1 MHSLAAPITPAT
13 RSDAP
18 PLVVDLDGTLVR
30 SDMLVETVLRAVKR
44 SPAELLI
51 LPLRMIGGRAR
62 FKQAMAERCSV
73 AVDLLPYHE
82 PLVDYL
88 RSQKAAGRRLTLAT
102 AADGRVAHEVAEHLG
117 LFEQVLCSD
126 GVVNLKGAAKL
137 GAIQA
142 AVGERFAYAGD
153 SSADLPVW
161 RAASSAVLVNAPRR
175 LATAVRRHVQVER
188 EFPPERLGASAWIR
202 ALRVHQWIKNL
213 MLFVPLL
220 TAFGIFDAGRL
231 ATMAVAFF
239 AFSLAA
245 SATYL
250 VNDMWDLD
258 SDRAHPRKR
267 ERPFAS
273 GAIPLARGLI
283 AAGLGLTLAATLALA
298 VSPAFFGMLLIYLL
312 LTSAYSIVFKEY
324 VLIDVILLASLYTFR
339 ILAGAVVAQVTLT
352 PWLLAFSMFLFL
364 SLALVK
370 RCAEL
375 VSLAGLGRISTR
387 GRDYRVSDLVV
398 LWPFG
403 VGSALAAA
411 VVFGMF
417 ISLPAT
423 RERYATPDL
432 LWLVAIGLIY
442 WLGRLWVK
450 TSRDEMHDDP
460 IIFAMRDRG
469 SRVVIAAMISVTLA
483 SQFLPLDALW

>member
-1 MHSLAAPITPAT
+1 MDSLAAPVTPSA
-13 RSDAP
+13 RSDVP

-30 SDMLVETVLRAVKR
+30 TDMLVETVLRTVKR
-44 SPAELLI
+44 SPAELII
-51 LPLRMIGGRAR
+51 LPWRMIRGRAK

-88 RSQKAAGRRLTLAT
+88 RSQKAAGRQLMLAT
-102 AADGRVAHEVAEHLG
+102 AADGKVAHKVAEHLQ
-117 LFEQVLCSD
+117 LFGQVLCSD
-126 GVVNLKGAAKL
+126 GVINLKGADKL
-137 GAIQA
+137 DAIRA

-153 SSADLPVW
+153 SSADLPIW
-161 RAASSAVLVNAPRR
+161 RAASGAVLVNAPRR
-175 LATAVRRHVQVER
+175 LAAVVRRHAQVER
-188 EFPPERLGASAWIR
+188 EFPPERRGAGAWMR
-202 ALRVHQWIKNL
+202 ALRVHQWVKNL

-220 TAFGIFDAGRL
+220 TAFGLFDAGRL

-267 ERPFAS
+267 KRPFAS
-273 GAIPLARGLI
+273 GVIPLTRGLV
-283 AAGLGLTLAATLALA
+283 AAGLGLTLAAALALM
-298 VSPAFFGMLLIYLL
+298 VSPAFFGMLLVYLL

-339 ILAGAVVAQVTLT
+339 ILAGAVVAQVPLT

-375 VSLAGLGRISTR
+375 VTLAGLGRISTC

-398 LWPFG
+398 LWSFG

-411 VVFGMF
+411 VIFGMF
-417 ISLPAT
+417 VSLPAT
-423 RERYATPDL
+423 RDRYATPDL

-469 SRVVIAAMISVTLA
+469 SRVVIAAMILVTLA
-483 SQFLPLDALW
+483 SQFLPLDALL